1 MTPQQKALQDC
12 IEALEAS
19 KNWHQGDKWRD
30 DPDNRQ
36 AWEDHR
42 DAIDAALN
50 QAKQALDQ
58 FGDANKMV
66 QAQGEAFHVEHRT
79 NAHSEICDKNGRAY
93 AVCSWGTDAAA
104 RAANICALLNGAHPQ
119 ASEPVGINGLTQAET
134 DASMSVRGL
143 SNPTASEP
151 AWRPIETAPK
161 DGGILL
167 GVWEGD
173 WNNPKHRFRVY
184 EATMYK
190 TGPSWAMQGNYR
202 TEEGGAYKIAGWLPL
217 PAAPEAK

>member
-1 MTPQQKALQDC
+1 MTPQQKALTEC
-12 IEALEAS
+12 VKALQLAICL
-19 KNWHQGDKWRD
+19 NWHDMLMTGEELR
-30 DPDNRQ
+30 RCE
-36 AWEDHR
+36 A
-42 DAIDAALN
+42 AIT

-58 FGDANKMV
+58 FVDANKMV
-66 QAQGEAFHVEHRT
+66 QAQADNHAKTYARNLCLHMQNKFYPDVAQFEPQEDLLGMLTQIDNMVE
-79 NAHSEICDKNGRAY
+79 GL
-93 AVCSWGTDAAA
+93 V
-104 RAANICALLNGAHPQ
+104 HPQ

-202 TEEGGAYKIAGWLPL
+202 TEEGGAYKIAGWVPL